1 MITKDKIKKAVEQFP
16 DEISLDDMIDRL
28 ILLDKVEQGLNDV
41 KNGKIHSTEEVENRL
56 QKWLK

>member
-1 MITKDKIKKAVEQFP
+1 MLTKEKIQNAVAQFP
-16 DEISLDDMIDRL
+16 NEISLDDMIDRL

-41 KNGKIHSTEEVENRL
+41 KNGNVHHVEEVENRL

>member
-1 MITKDKIKKAVEQFP
+1 MLTKEKIQKALEQFP
-16 DEISLDDMIDRL
+16 EEISLDDLIDRL

-41 KNGKIHSTEEVENRL
+41 KSGNIYTTEEVENRL

>member
-1 MITKDKIKKAVEQFP
+1 MLTKEKIQKAVEQFP
-16 DEISLDDMIDRL
+16 EEISLDDMIDRL

-41 KNGKIHSTEEVENRL
+41 ESGNIYTTEEVENRL